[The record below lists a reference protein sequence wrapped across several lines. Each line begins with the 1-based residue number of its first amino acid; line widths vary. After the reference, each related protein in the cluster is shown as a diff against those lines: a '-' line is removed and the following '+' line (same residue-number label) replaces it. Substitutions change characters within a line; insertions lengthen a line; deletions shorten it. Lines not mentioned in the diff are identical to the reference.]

1 MDLLGNWKVT
11 HVDHELGNIGVVVFP
26 PIQSEFVIKIK
37 NGTYSLHPK
46 CWMNWGS
53 KPIELTLV
61 GSEDDHSFTGTVE
74 IDDVNH
80 SMTLKGNMGIGGRT
94 GSDNLVFAVDGN
106 PRGTGG
112 AGRG

>member
-1 MDLLGNWKVT
+1 MDLLGKWKVT

-26 PIQSEFVIKIK
+26 PIQSEFVIQKR
-37 NGTYSLHPK
+37 NNSYWLCTK
-46 CWMNWGS
+46 CWMDWGTED
-53 KPIELTLV
+53 IELTVV

-74 IDDVNH
+74 IDGVDH
-80 SMTLKGNMGIGGRT
+80 SLTLKGNKGIGGRA
-94 GSDNLVFAVDGN
+94 GSDKVVFAVDGN